1 METASMRHKCPRL
14 LAGILCLSG
23 LALLGAG
30 RSAAAN
36 DRGPGTYLS
45 PLVPLQRLDGENSH
59 LHVDEVRIRPDG
71 LLLQCSYTFG
81 VIDARRAGAMRYLA
95 QSLRHTIPGDERR
108 PGCVHLAWDGDVVY
122 TTHRGNI
129 RNPAF
134 LTAWDISKRE
144 SPVQLPVVQEPGVS
158 YEGIDVANGNIF
170 VALHEKGLGIYQRGA
185 DHRLSR
191 TATLG
196 GFSNAWG
203 VRASGTTVFVADG
216 VGGLVTIDATS
227 PAAPRVV
234 GRVVTGGQARD
245 VAVEGRYAYVAAG
258 SAGLVIVDVSDLA
271 NPTVVSSTRL
281 LGTAVR
287 LDYSAGRV
295 FVAAWNDA
303 RVYDVSDPK
312 SPRFIGAVRM
322 TRDLDV
328 AEDDRPAAT
337 SRVLGIAARDRD
349 VFVGNW
355 HQVYSYRLFPER
367 LAPSLR
373 LPEAA
378 GMVDFGPVGVGASR
392 TISFPLTNQGTA
404 PLTVFSSQVM
414 GAAFAVTPNA
424 LRILPGETARL
435 SLTYRRTS
443 TAREEG
449 YLQILSDDPAAP
461 LRTAFLVGNQ
471 PGVGVRM
478 PLPETTGV
486 LLDGSTWSSADA
498 AGKVL
503 LLNFF
508 ATFCPVCGGELP
520 DVEARFWR
528 KYRDRGLVVVSLN
541 AHDSS
546 EQVGQVQQYVEHLR
560 LTFPVGLEQSSTY
573 KRLTQNFAGTNP
585 FPVDVIVGKDGR
597 IEYIA
602 REYDPDAM
610 TDVLERLLAQ

>member
-1 METASMRHKCPRL
+1 M
-14 LAGILCLSG
+14 
-23 LALLGAG
+23 
-30 RSAAAN
+30 
-36 DRGPGTYLS
+36 
-45 PLVPLQRLDGENSH
+45 
-59 LHVDEVRIRPDG
+59 
-71 LLLQCSYTFG
+71 
-81 VIDARRAGAMRYLA
+81 
-95 QSLRHTIPGDERR
+95 
-108 PGCVHLAWDGDVVY
+108 
-122 TTHRGNI
+122 
-129 RNPAF
+129 
-134 LTAWDISKRE
+134 
-144 SPVQLPVVQEPGVS
+144 
-158 YEGIDVANGNIF
+158 
-170 VALHEKGLGIYQRGA
+170 
-185 DHRLSR
+185 
-191 TATLG
+191 
-196 GFSNAWG
+196 
-203 VRASGTTVFVADG
+203 
-216 VGGLVTIDATS
+216 GLVAWSPSTPRS
-227 PAAPRVV
+227 PAAPRLL

-271 NPTVVSSTRL
+271 TPTIVGSTRL
-281 LGTAVR
+281 PGTALR
-287 LDYSAGRV
+287 LDYSARTRV
-295 FVAAWNDA
+295 RGGVERCA
-303 RVYDVSDPK
+303 RVRRVGSEE
-312 SPRFIGAVRM
+312 SSIHRRGADDR
-322 TRDLDV
+322 RSRRR
-328 AEDDRPAAT
+328 EDDRPAAT

-355 HQVYSYRLFPER
+355 HQIYSYRLFPER
-367 LAPSLR
+367 LAPNLR

-378 GMVDFGPVGVGASR
+378 GMVDFGPIGVGASR

-404 PLTVFSSQVM
+404 PLTVFSSQVL

-471 PGVGVRM
+471 PGVGLRM

-546 EQVGQVQQYVEHLR
+546 EQVGQVQQYVEHLL

-573 KRLTQNFAGTNP
+573 KRLTQNFAGTDP

-610 TDVLERLLAQ
+610 TEVLERLLAQ